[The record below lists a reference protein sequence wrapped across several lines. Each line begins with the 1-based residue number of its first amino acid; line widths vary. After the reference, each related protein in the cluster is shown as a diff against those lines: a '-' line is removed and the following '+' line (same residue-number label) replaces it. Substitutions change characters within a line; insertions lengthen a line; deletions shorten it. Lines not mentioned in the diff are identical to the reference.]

1 MADSFSIKAILSA
14 QVAGFVN
21 SMKGATKPLEGF
33 SSAYAQL
40 EASGVSSMKSLAG
53 GTTGLIK
60 GLSGLATAAEN
71 PSKAMKSLSQQVTK
85 MAESPTVAWK
95 DFKTVLEQSPAGMEA
110 VAKSMGKSLSEL
122 ISEIKNGTVKT
133 EDFFAAVEK
142 VGGSKEFQKMAA
154 QAKAAGQEMNSLQE
168 VATKIKG
175 GFAFGVMSEIGSKAV
190 NAVTGSISGMARG
203 IVDAGMSFESAMS
216 SVAAISGATGKDFDM
231 LRSKAKEMGA
241 TTQFSATEAANAM
254 EYMAMAGWKA
264 EDMTSGISGIM
275 NLAAASGADLATTS
289 DIVTDAL
296 TAFGQT
302 AADSGRFAD
311 VMAAASANA
320 NTNVEMMGE
329 TFKYAGAAAGA
340 MGYSVE
346 DLAVATG
353 LMANSGI
360 KGTQAGTSLRS
371 TITRMAKPTKESGT
385 AMKALGIS
393 ITDAKGKMKPFGQ
406 IMKDMRK
413 GMKGMTEDQKASYAA
428 MLGGQEAMSGL
439 LAIANASDAD
449 FEKLTK
455 AIDGAAGSAEK
466 MAQVKLDN
474 LKGDVTI
481 LQSALEGL
489 AITAFDKVSDSFR
502 GLVQLGTGLVDKLN
516 SALSDGAFVKNIG
529 KYLGVL
535 KDNAVEVG
543 KSFGEAFSA
552 IGDSFSELTGSFGS
566 KDSVSGFSD
575 VIGGITGAL
584 KSFAGFLKDNSD
596 IIAKVVSKLP
606 QLLVAYKGFLVAYKG
621 FKIVKTLVPGVKAFS
636 SAIVKMAGKGIG
648 AIAAKLFGIAAGEE
662 ATGAASSASAKQV
675 LTSAVAFIALGAG
688 VALAGVGLA
697 LVAQAAIA
705 LADQGALAVGV
716 MGGLVVALAGLAF
729 GASIIG
735 PALTA
740 GAVGFVAFGAA
751 MVLVGAG
758 MALAA
763 GFIKNLVPLVKQVGD
778 TAAQM
783 AGAFAAA
790 AAAVIGA
797 VGELVGNI
805 ADGVSQIVTCIGEEL
820 CNVFETAGD
829 AISGVVD
836 SISGG
841 IATVVDAISGGFRS
855 VLDGIAG
862 VIESIGTSARNA
874 GQGFE
879 LVAEGISLIAGL
891 SLLDIAKSLGAVA
904 VGIGEISLAGEGM
917 GVIGEGVQS
926 IATAIQALSAGQV
939 ILASMAQ
946 SGDMASQAAV
956 GYFTLAAAIQEIAT
970 VSAGVLVAA
979 VSLQGLMTV
988 AITSSTA
995 VATLGTALMTA
1006 SGAARSASAGVLS
1019 VSGALNGVA
1028 RSGGAAVGA
1037 VCRLAGAARNTAAA
1051 IRPIGAAAQQ
1061 ATSALIRSFSAA
1073 ATKAKAAGNAIGKGV
1088 LTSIRQGMNLLP
1100 KITAQAMNS
1109 LVSAIKSGGSRA
1121 TASARSAASS
1131 IVSALRHAVPGA
1143 TSAGRYIG
1151 MGLAN
1156 GMASQRGRV
1165 RSEAAQLASA
1175 AERAIRAK
1183 ARIHSPSKVSQ
1194 ALGEYWGTGYAL
1206 GISSMVQST
1215 RKAAERLVT
1224 VPTLAAGP
1232 DLSYHGSL
1240 EQDFDYYRNAQYT
1253 IQVPVTVDGREFAR
1267 ATATYT
1273 QEELNKRQTRD
1284 SRKRGIL

>member
-1 MADSFSIKAILSA
+1 MADKISLVAILSA
-14 QVAGFVN
+14 QAAGFVKG
-21 SMKGATKPLEGF
+21 MKTAT
-33 SSAYAQL
+33 SSL
-40 EASGVSSMKSLAG
+40 
-53 GTTGLIK
+53 
-60 GLSGLATAAEN
+60 
-71 PSKAMKSLSQQVTK
+71 
-85 MAESPTVAWK
+85 K
-95 DFKTVLEQSPAGMEA
+95 DFS
-110 VAKSMGKSLSEL
+110 
-122 ISEIKNGTVKT
+122 T
-133 EDFFAAVEK
+133 E
-142 VGGSKEFQKMAA
+142 
-154 QAKAAGQEMNSLQE
+154 
-168 VATKIKG
+168 IKG
-175 GFAFGVMSEIGSKAV
+175 GFAFGVMAKAGSSAFSAISGSVSGLAKEAVETSDAMQKLQQAMKFSGDYSDKEIEKIAGLNGTLKKYADETVFDLNDVMSTFGALSANGIKDADNLTKSV
-190 NAVTGSISGMARG
+190 GNAVAVFGGGAQ
-203 IVDAGMSFESAMS
+203 EYS
-216 SVAAISGATGKDFDM
+216 SVALAFSQAMASGKLQAEDWNQILNASPQLAGGLRKELMKLNPKLKKDFKGAMADGAISADLLGKAM
-231 LRSKAKEMGA
+231 NNIGMTKMAKEAA
-241 TTQFSATEAANAM
+241 TSV
-254 EYMAMAGWKA
+254 
-264 EDMTSGISGIM
+264 
-275 NLAAASGADLATTS
+275 TT
-289 DIVTDAL
+289 
-296 TAFGQT
+296 F
-302 AADSGRFAD
+302 
-311 VMAAASANA
+311 
-320 NTNVEMMGE
+320 E
-329 TFKYAGAAAGA
+329 GA
-340 MGYSVE
+340 MGNLE
-346 DLAVATG
+346 ATV
-353 LMANSGI
+353 SG
-360 KGTQAGTSLRS
+360 
-371 TITRMAKPTKESGT
+371 
-385 AMKALGIS
+385 
-393 ITDAKGKMKPFGQ
+393 
-406 IMKDMRK
+406 
-413 GMKGMTEDQKASYAA
+413 
-428 MLGGQEAMSGL
+428 GL
-439 LAIANASDAD
+439 LTLYDSFAKAGLISAINTLNGKLEKGFDWIASNIS
-449 FEKLTK
+449 K
-455 AIDGAAGSAEK
+455 AQRILSPYI
-466 MAQVKLDN
+466 LN
-474 LKGDVTI
+474 LKLFAAD
-481 LQSALEGL
+481 
-489 AITAFDKVSDSFR
+489 
-502 GLVQLGTGLVDKLN
+502 
-516 SALSDGAFVKNIG
+516 
-529 KYLGVL
+529 
-535 KDNAVEVG
+535 VG
-543 KSFGEAFSA
+543 KAFGEAFSA
-552 IGDSFSELTGSFGS
+552 VGSAMGSIFSELSSTDAQLSFI
-566 KDSVSGFSD
+566 DTMR
-575 VIGGITGAL
+575 GITGAL
-584 KSFAGFLKDNSD
+584 KAFAGFIKKHADTIAAIAPKLVKLKM
-596 IIAKVVSKLP
+596 
-606 QLLVAYKGFLVAYKG
+606 AYKG

-636 SAIVKMAGKGIG
+636 GAIVKMAGKGIG
-648 AIAAKLFGIAAGEE
+648 AIAGKLFGIAAGEE

-697 LVAQAAIA
+697 LIAQAAIA

-820 CNVFETAGD
+820 CNVFETAGN

-874 GQGFE
+874 GQGFR

-891 SLLDIAKSLGAVA
+891 SLLDIAKSLSAVA

-926 IATAIQALSAGQV
+926 IATAIQALSVGQV
-939 ILASMAQ
+939 ILASMTQ

-979 VSLQGLMTV
+979 VSLQGLMT
-988 AITSSTA
+988 
-995 VATLGTALMTA
+995 TLGAALMTA
-1006 SGAARSASAGVLS
+1006 SGAARNASAGVLS

-1037 VCRLAGAARNTAAA
+1037 VRRLAGAARNAAAA
-1051 IRPIGAAAQQ
+1051 IHPIGAAAQQ
-1061 ATSALIRSFSAA
+1061 AASALIRSFSAA
-1073 ATKAKAAGNAIGKGV
+1073 ATKAKAAGSAIGKGV
-1088 LTSIRQGMNLLP
+1088 LTSVRQGMKPLP
-1100 KITAQAMNS
+1100 KIADQAMNS
-1109 LVSAIKSGGSRA
+1109 LVGAIKSGGSRA

-1131 IVSALRHAVPGA
+1131 IVSTLRHAAPGA

-1156 GMASQRGRV
+1156 GMASQLGRV
-1165 RSEAAQLASA
+1165 RSVAAQLASA

>member
-14 QVAGFVN
+14 KDVGF
-21 SMKGATKPLEGF
+21 SSGMKGAL
-33 SSAYAQL
+33 
-40 EASGVSSMKSLAG
+40 KSL
-53 GTTGLIK
+53 
-60 GLSGLATAAEN
+60 
-71 PSKAMKSLSQQVTK
+71 
-85 MAESPTVAWK
+85 
-95 DFKTVLEQSPAGMEA
+95 
-110 VAKSMGKSLSEL
+110 
-122 ISEIKNGTVKT
+122 
-133 EDFFAAVEK
+133 
-142 VGGSKEFQKMAA
+142 KEVSTQ
-154 QAKAAGQEMNSLQE
+154 
-168 VATKIKG
+168 IKG
-175 GFAFGVMSEIGSKAV
+175 GFAFGVMAKAGASAFSAISGSVSGLAKEAVETSDAMQKLQQAMKFSGDYSDKEIEKIAGLNGTLKKYADETVFDLNDVMSTFGALSANGIKDADNLTKSV
-190 NAVTGSISGMARG
+190 GNAVAVFGGGAQ
-203 IVDAGMSFESAMS
+203 EYS
-216 SVAAISGATGKDFDM
+216 SVALAFSQAMASGKLQAEDWNQILNASPQLAGGLRKELMKLNPKLKKDFKGAMADGAISADLLGKAM
-231 LRSKAKEMGA
+231 NNIGMTKMAKEAA
-241 TTQFSATEAANAM
+241 TSV
-254 EYMAMAGWKA
+254 
-264 EDMTSGISGIM
+264 
-275 NLAAASGADLATTS
+275 TT
-289 DIVTDAL
+289 
-296 TAFGQT
+296 F
-302 AADSGRFAD
+302 
-311 VMAAASANA
+311 
-320 NTNVEMMGE
+320 E
-329 TFKYAGAAAGA
+329 GA
-340 MGYSVE
+340 MGNLE
-346 DLAVATG
+346 ATV
-353 LMANSGI
+353 SG
-360 KGTQAGTSLRS
+360 
-371 TITRMAKPTKESGT
+371 
-385 AMKALGIS
+385 
-393 ITDAKGKMKPFGQ
+393 
-406 IMKDMRK
+406 
-413 GMKGMTEDQKASYAA
+413 
-428 MLGGQEAMSGL
+428 GL
-439 LAIANASDAD
+439 LTLYDSFAKAGLISAINALNGKL
-449 FEKLTK
+449 EKGFDWIASNISK
-455 AIDGAAGSAEK
+455 AQRILSPYI
-466 MAQVKLDN
+466 LN
-474 LKGDVTI
+474 LKLFAAD
-481 LQSALEGL
+481 
-489 AITAFDKVSDSFR
+489 
-502 GLVQLGTGLVDKLN
+502 
-516 SALSDGAFVKNIG
+516 
-529 KYLGVL
+529 
-535 KDNAVEVG
+535 VG
-543 KSFGEAFSA
+543 KAFGEAFSA
-552 IGDSFSELTGSFGS
+552 VGSAMGSIFSELSSTDAQLSFI
-566 KDSVSGFSD
+566 DTMR
-575 VIGGITGAL
+575 GITGAL
-584 KSFAGFLKDNSD
+584 KAFAGFIKKHADTIAAIAPKLVKLKM
-596 IIAKVVSKLP
+596 
-606 QLLVAYKGFLVAYKG
+606 AYKG

-636 SAIVKMAGKGIG
+636 GAIVKMAEKGIG
-648 AIAAKLFGIAAGEE
+648 AIAGKLFGIAAGEE

-697 LVAQAAIA
+697 LIAQAAIA

-820 CNVFETAGD
+820 CNVFE
-829 AISGVVD
+829 GVVD

-874 GQGFE
+874 GQGFK

-917 GVIGEGVQS
+917 GVIGDGVQS
-926 IATAIQALSAGQV
+926 IATAIQALSVGQV
-939 ILASMAQ
+939 ILASMTQ

-979 VSLQGLMTV
+979 VSLQGLVTV

-1037 VCRLAGAARNTAAA
+1037 VRRLAGAARNAAAA
-1051 IRPIGAAAQQ
+1051 IHPIGAAAQQ
-1061 ATSALIRSFSAA
+1061 AASALIRSFSAA

-1088 LTSIRQGMNLLP
+1088 LTSVRQGMKPLP
-1100 KITAQAMNS
+1100 KIADQAMNS
-1109 LVSAIKSGGSRA
+1109 LVGAIKSGGSRA

-1131 IVSALRHAVPGA
+1131 IVSTLRHAAPGA

-1156 GMASQRGRV
+1156 GMASLLGRV
-1165 RSEAAQLASA
+1165 RSVAAQLASA

-1194 ALGEYWGTGYAL
+1194 VLGKYWGIGYAL
-1206 GISSMVQST
+1206 GISSMVRST

-1253 IQVPVTVDGREFAR
+1253 IQVPVAVDGREFAR

-1273 QEELNKRQTRD
+1273 QAELNKRQTRD
-1284 SRKRGIL
+1284 GRKRGIL

>member
-14 QVAGFVN
+14 KDVGF
-21 SMKGATKPLEGF
+21 SSGMKGAL
-33 SSAYAQL
+33 
-40 EASGVSSMKSLAG
+40 KSL
-53 GTTGLIK
+53 
-60 GLSGLATAAEN
+60 
-71 PSKAMKSLSQQVTK
+71 
-85 MAESPTVAWK
+85 
-95 DFKTVLEQSPAGMEA
+95 
-110 VAKSMGKSLSEL
+110 
-122 ISEIKNGTVKT
+122 
-133 EDFFAAVEK
+133 
-142 VGGSKEFQKMAA
+142 KEVSTQ
-154 QAKAAGQEMNSLQE
+154 
-168 VATKIKG
+168 IKG
-175 GFAFGVMSEIGSKAV
+175 GFAFGVMAKAGSSAFSALTSGAQEMIGEINSSVKTWKTFEGNMKNFGKNKKQISAVKKELQSYAETTVYNSSEMASTYAQLEAVGVGSMKSLSKGTSGLVKGFGGLAAAAEDPSQAMKSLSQQATQMAAKPKVAWEDFKIMLEQSPAGMAAVAKTMGISTEKLISQVQDGKIKTEAFFAAIEKAGGSKGFQKMATQAKTMDQALDGV
-190 NAVTGSISGMARG
+190 KEGIANKLMPTFELFSSIGIKAIDSLADKISG
-203 IVDAGMSFESAMS
+203 IDANGLAKK
-216 SVAAISGATGKDFDM
+216 ISGAID
-231 LRSKAKEMGA
+231 A
-241 TTQFSATEAANAM
+241 
-254 EYMAMAGWKA
+254 
-264 EDMTSGISGIM
+264 ISPYWTV
-275 NLAAASGADLATTS
+275 LKTAAS
-289 DIVTDAL
+289 
-296 TAFGQT
+296 
-302 AADSGRFAD
+302 D
-311 VMAAASANA
+311 V
-320 NTNVEMMGE
+320 
-329 TFKYAGAAAGA
+329 AGA
-340 MGYSVE
+340 
-346 DLAVATG
+346 
-353 LMANSGI
+353 
-360 KGTQAGTSLRS
+360 
-371 TITRMAKPTKESGT
+371 
-385 AMKALGIS
+385 
-393 ITDAKGKMKPFGQ
+393 
-406 IMKDMRK
+406 
-413 GMKGMTEDQKASYAA
+413 
-428 MLGGQEAMSGL
+428 
-439 LAIANASDAD
+439 
-449 FEKLTK
+449 
-455 AIDGAAGSAEK
+455 
-466 MAQVKLDN
+466 
-474 LKGDVTI
+474 
-481 LQSALEGL
+481 
-489 AITAFDKVSDSFR
+489 
-502 GLVQLGTGLVDKLN
+502 
-516 SALSDGAFVKNIG
+516 
-529 KYLGVL
+529 
-535 KDNAVEVG
+535 
-543 KSFGEAFSA
+543 FGEAFSA
-552 IGDSFSELTGSFGS
+552 IGDSFFELTDSFGS

-575 VIGGITGAL
+575 VIGGITDAL
-584 KSFAGFLKDNSD
+584 KSFAGFLKDHAD
-596 IIAKVVSKLP
+596 IIAKAVTKLP
-606 QLLVAYKGFLVAYKG
+606 KLLVAYKG
-621 FKIVKTLVPGVKAFS
+621 FKIVKALVPGVKAFS
-636 SAIVKMAGKGIG
+636 GAIVKMAGKGIG
-648 AIAAKLFGIAAGEE
+648 AIAGKLFGIAAGEE

-697 LVAQAAIA
+697 LIAQAAIA

-790 AAAVIGA
+790 AAAVIGS

-820 CNVFETAGD
+820 CNVFETAG
-829 AISGVVD
+829 
-836 SISGG
+836 
-841 IATVVDAISGGFRS
+841 DAISGGFRS

-917 GVIGEGVQS
+917 GVIGDGVQS
-926 IATAIQALSAGQV
+926 IATAIQALSVGQV

-956 GYFTLAAAIQEIAT
+956 GYYVLASAIQEIAT
-970 VSAGVLVAA
+970 VSAGVLAAA
-979 VSLQGLMTV
+979 VSLQSLMSA

-995 VATLGTALMTA
+995 IVALGTALMTA

-1019 VSGALNGVA
+1019 VSGSLNGVA

-1037 VCRLAGAARNTAAA
+1037 VRRLAGAARNAAAA
-1051 IRPIGAAAQQ
+1051 IHPIGAAAQQ
-1061 ATSALIRSFSAA
+1061 AASALIRSFSAA

-1088 LTSIRQGMNLLP
+1088 LTSVRQGMKPLP
-1100 KITAQAMNS
+1100 KIADQAMNS
-1109 LVSAIKSGGSRA
+1109 LVGAIKSGGSRA

-1131 IVSALRHAVPGA
+1131 IVSTLRHAAPGA

-1156 GMASQRGRV
+1156 GMASQLGRV
-1165 RSEAAQLASA
+1165 RSVAAQLASA

-1183 ARIHSPSKVSQ
+1183 ARIHSPSKVSH
-1194 ALGEYWGTGYAL
+1194 ALGEDWGTGYAL
-1206 GISSMVQST
+1206 GISSMVRST
-1215 RKAAERLVT
+1215 RKVAERLVT

>member
-1 MADSFSIKAILSA
+1 MADKISLVAILSA
-14 QVAGFVN
+14 QAAGFVKG
-21 SMKGATKPLEGF
+21 MKTAT
-33 SSAYAQL
+33 SSL
-40 EASGVSSMKSLAG
+40 
-53 GTTGLIK
+53 
-60 GLSGLATAAEN
+60 
-71 PSKAMKSLSQQVTK
+71 
-85 MAESPTVAWK
+85 K
-95 DFKTVLEQSPAGMEA
+95 DFS
-110 VAKSMGKSLSEL
+110 
-122 ISEIKNGTVKT
+122 T
-133 EDFFAAVEK
+133 E
-142 VGGSKEFQKMAA
+142 
-154 QAKAAGQEMNSLQE
+154 
-168 VATKIKG
+168 IKG
-175 GFAFGVMSEIGSKAV
+175 GFAFGVMAKAGSSAFSAISGSVSGLAKEAVETSDAMQKLQQAMKFSGDYSDKEIEKIAGLNGTLKKYADETVFDLNDVMSTFGALSANGIKDADNLTKSV
-190 NAVTGSISGMARG
+190 GNAVAVFGGGAQ
-203 IVDAGMSFESAMS
+203 EYS
-216 SVAAISGATGKDFDM
+216 SVALAFSQAMASGKLQAEDWNQILNASPQLAGGLRKELMKLNPKLKKDFKGAMADGAISADLLGKAM
-231 LRSKAKEMGA
+231 NNIGMTKMAKEAA
-241 TTQFSATEAANAM
+241 TSV
-254 EYMAMAGWKA
+254 
-264 EDMTSGISGIM
+264 
-275 NLAAASGADLATTS
+275 TT
-289 DIVTDAL
+289 
-296 TAFGQT
+296 F
-302 AADSGRFAD
+302 
-311 VMAAASANA
+311 
-320 NTNVEMMGE
+320 E
-329 TFKYAGAAAGA
+329 GA
-340 MGYSVE
+340 MGNLE
-346 DLAVATG
+346 ATV
-353 LMANSGI
+353 S
-360 KGTQAGTSLRS
+360 
-371 TITRMAKPTKESGT
+371 
-385 AMKALGIS
+385 
-393 ITDAKGKMKPFGQ
+393 
-406 IMKDMRK
+406 
-413 GMKGMTEDQKASYAA
+413 
-428 MLGGQEAMSGL
+428 SGL
-439 LAIANASDAD
+439 LTIYDSFAKAGLISAINTLNGKLEEGFDWVASNIS
-449 FEKLTK
+449 K
-455 AIDGAAGSAEK
+455 AQRILSPYI
-466 MAQVKLDN
+466 LN
-474 LKGDVTI
+474 LKLFAAD
-481 LQSALEGL
+481 
-489 AITAFDKVSDSFR
+489 
-502 GLVQLGTGLVDKLN
+502 
-516 SALSDGAFVKNIG
+516 
-529 KYLGVL
+529 
-535 KDNAVEVG
+535 VG
-543 KSFGEAFSA
+543 KAFGEAFSA
-552 IGDSFSELTGSFGS
+552 VGSAMGSIFSELSSTDAQLSFI
-566 KDSVSGFSD
+566 DTMR
-575 VIGGITGAL
+575 GITGAL
-584 KSFAGFLKDNSD
+584 KAFAGFIKKHADTIAAIAPKLVKLKM
-596 IIAKVVSKLP
+596 
-606 QLLVAYKGFLVAYKG
+606 AYKG

-636 SAIVKMAGKGIG
+636 GAIVKMAGKGIG
-648 AIAAKLFGIAAGEE
+648 AIAGKLFGIAAGEE

-675 LTSAVAFIALGAG
+675 LASAVAFIALGVG

-697 LVAQAAIA
+697 LIAQAAIA

-740 GAVGFVAFGAA
+740 GFVAFGAA

-797 VGELVGNI
+797 AGELVGNI

-820 CNVFETAGD
+820 CNVFETAGN

-891 SLLDIAKSLGAVA
+891 SLLDIAKSLSAVA

-926 IATAIQALSAGQV
+926 IATAIQALSVGQV

-956 GYFTLAAAIQEIAT
+956 GYYVLASAIQEIAT

-979 VSLQGLMTV
+979 VSLQSLMSA

-1006 SGAARSASAGVLS
+1006 SGSARNASNGVLS

-1037 VCRLAGAARNTAAA
+1037 VRRLAGAARNAAAA

-1073 ATKAKAAGNAIGKGV
+1073 AVKAKAAGNAIGKGV
-1088 LTSIRQGMNLLP
+1088 LASIRQGMNPLP
-1100 KITAQAMNS
+1100 KIAAQAMNS
-1109 LVSAIKSGGSRA
+1109 LVGAIKSGGSRA
-1121 TASARSAASS
+1121 TASARSAASA
-1131 IVSALRHAVPGA
+1131 IVSTFRHAASGA
-1143 TSAGRYIG
+1143 ASAGRYIG

>member
-1 MADSFSIKAILSA
+1 MADKISLVAILSA
-14 QVAGFVN
+14 QAAGFVKG
-21 SMKGATKPLEGF
+21 MKTAT
-33 SSAYAQL
+33 SSL
-40 EASGVSSMKSLAG
+40 
-53 GTTGLIK
+53 
-60 GLSGLATAAEN
+60 
-71 PSKAMKSLSQQVTK
+71 
-85 MAESPTVAWK
+85 K
-95 DFKTVLEQSPAGMEA
+95 DFS
-110 VAKSMGKSLSEL
+110 
-122 ISEIKNGTVKT
+122 T
-133 EDFFAAVEK
+133 E
-142 VGGSKEFQKMAA
+142 
-154 QAKAAGQEMNSLQE
+154 
-168 VATKIKG
+168 IKG
-175 GFAFGVMSEIGSKAV
+175 GFAFGVMAKAGSSAFSAISGSVSGLAKEAVETSDAMQKLQQAMKFSGDYSDKEIEKIAGLNGTLKKYADETVFDLNDVMSTFGALSANGIKDADNLTKSV
-190 NAVTGSISGMARG
+190 GNAVAVFGGGAQ
-203 IVDAGMSFESAMS
+203 EYS
-216 SVAAISGATGKDFDM
+216 SVALAFSQAMASGKLQAEDWNQILNASPQLAGGLRKELMKLNPKLKKDFKGAMADGAISADLLGKAM
-231 LRSKAKEMGA
+231 NNIGMTKMAKEAA
-241 TTQFSATEAANAM
+241 TSV
-254 EYMAMAGWKA
+254 
-264 EDMTSGISGIM
+264 
-275 NLAAASGADLATTS
+275 TT
-289 DIVTDAL
+289 
-296 TAFGQT
+296 F
-302 AADSGRFAD
+302 
-311 VMAAASANA
+311 
-320 NTNVEMMGE
+320 E
-329 TFKYAGAAAGA
+329 GA
-340 MGYSVE
+340 MGNLE
-346 DLAVATG
+346 ATV
-353 LMANSGI
+353 SG
-360 KGTQAGTSLRS
+360 
-371 TITRMAKPTKESGT
+371 
-385 AMKALGIS
+385 
-393 ITDAKGKMKPFGQ
+393 
-406 IMKDMRK
+406 
-413 GMKGMTEDQKASYAA
+413 
-428 MLGGQEAMSGL
+428 GL
-439 LAIANASDAD
+439 LTLYDSFAKAGLISAINTLNGKLEKGFDWVASNIS
-449 FEKLTK
+449 K
-455 AIDGAAGSAEK
+455 AQRILSPYI
-466 MAQVKLDN
+466 LN
-474 LKGDVTI
+474 LKLFAAD
-481 LQSALEGL
+481 
-489 AITAFDKVSDSFR
+489 
-502 GLVQLGTGLVDKLN
+502 
-516 SALSDGAFVKNIG
+516 
-529 KYLGVL
+529 
-535 KDNAVEVG
+535 VG
-543 KSFGEAFSA
+543 KAFGEAFSA
-552 IGDSFSELTGSFGS
+552 VGSAMGSIFSELSSTDAQLSFI
-566 KDSVSGFSD
+566 DTMR
-575 VIGGITGAL
+575 GITGAL
-584 KSFAGFLKDNSD
+584 KAFAGFIKKHADTIAAIAPKLVKLKM
-596 IIAKVVSKLP
+596 
-606 QLLVAYKGFLVAYKG
+606 AYKG

-636 SAIVKMAGKGIG
+636 GAIVKMAGKGIG
-648 AIAAKLFGIAAGEE
+648 AIAGKLFGIAAGEE

-675 LTSAVAFIALGAG
+675 LTSAVAFIALGVG
-688 VALAGVGLA
+688 VALAGLA
-697 LVAQAAIA
+697 LIAQAAIA

-716 MGGLVVALAGLAF
+716 MGGLVVALAGLAY

-790 AAAVIGA
+790 VAVVIGA

-820 CNVFETAGD
+820 CNVFETAGN

-874 GQGFE
+874 GQGFK

-904 VGIGEISLAGEGM
+904 MGIGEISAAGEGM

-926 IATAIQALSAGQV
+926 VATAIQALSAGQI

-988 AITSSTA
+988 AITSSAA
-995 VATLGTALMTA
+995 VTTLGTALMTA

-1037 VCRLAGAARNTAAA
+1037 VRRLAGAARNAAAA
-1051 IRPIGAAAQQ
+1051 IHPIGAAAQQ
-1061 ATSALIRSFSAA
+1061 AASALIRSFSAA
-1073 ATKAKAAGNAIGKGV
+1073 ATKAKATGNAIGKGV
-1088 LTSIRQGMNLLP
+1088 LTSVRQGMKPLP
-1100 KITAQAMNS
+1100 KIADQAMNS
-1109 LVSAIKSGGSRA
+1109 LVGAIKSGGSRA

-1131 IVSALRHAVPGA
+1131 IVSTLRHAAPGA

-1156 GMASQRGRV
+1156 GMASQLGRV
-1165 RSEAAQLASA
+1165 RSVAAQLASA

-1194 ALGEYWGTGYAL
+1194 ALGKYWGTGYAL

-1232 DLSYHGSL
+1232 DLSYHGRL

-1284 SRKRGIL
+1284 GRKRGIL

>member
-14 QVAGFVN
+14 KDVGF
-21 SMKGATKPLEGF
+21 SSGMKGAL
-33 SSAYAQL
+33 
-40 EASGVSSMKSLAG
+40 KSL
-53 GTTGLIK
+53 
-60 GLSGLATAAEN
+60 
-71 PSKAMKSLSQQVTK
+71 
-85 MAESPTVAWK
+85 
-95 DFKTVLEQSPAGMEA
+95 
-110 VAKSMGKSLSEL
+110 
-122 ISEIKNGTVKT
+122 
-133 EDFFAAVEK
+133 
-142 VGGSKEFQKMAA
+142 KEVSTQ
-154 QAKAAGQEMNSLQE
+154 
-168 VATKIKG
+168 IKG

-190 NAVTGSISGMARG
+190 NAVTRSISGMARG

-393 ITDAKGKMKPFGQ
+393 ITDAKGKMKPFGE

-489 AITAFDKVSDSFR
+489 SITAFDGMSGAFR
-502 GLVQLGTGLVDKLN
+502 GIVQMVTGVVDKTN
-516 SALSDGAFVKNIG
+516 SALQKAQDILDPYMLN
-529 KYLGVL
+529 L
-535 KDNAVEVG
+535 KLFADDVG
-543 KSFGEAFSA
+543 SAFGEAFSA
-552 IGDSFSELTGSFGS
+552 IGSAVGDIFSELKSTDSQLSFI
-566 KDSVSGFSD
+566 DTMR
-575 VIGGITGAL
+575 GITGAL
-584 KSFAGFLKDNSD
+584 KSFAGFLKDHAD
-596 IIAKVVSKLP
+596 IITKAVTKLP
-606 QLLVAYKGFLVAYKG
+606 KLLVAYKG

-636 SAIVKMAGKGIG
+636 GAIVKMAGKGIG
-648 AIAAKLFGIAAGEE
+648 AIAGKLFGIAAGEE

-697 LVAQAAIA
+697 LIAQAAIA

-716 MGGLVVALAGLAF
+716 MGGMVVALAGLAF

-735 PALTA
+735 PELTA

-763 GFIKNLVPLVKQVGD
+763 GFIRHLVPLVKQVGD

-790 AAAVIGA
+790 ATAVIGS

-805 ADGVSQIVTCIGEEL
+805 ADGVSQIITCIGEEL
-820 CNVFETAGD
+820 CNVFETAGN

-862 VIESIGTSARNA
+862 VIESIGISARNA
-874 GQGFE
+874 GQGFK

-917 GVIGEGVQS
+917 GVIGDGVQS
-926 IATAIQALSAGQV
+926 IATAIQALSVGQV

-956 GYFTLAAAIQEIAT
+956 GYYVLASAIQEIAT

-979 VSLQGLMTV
+979 VSLQGLVTV

-1006 SGAARSASAGVLS
+1006 SGSARSASAGVLS

-1037 VCRLAGAARNTAAA
+1037 VRRLAGAARNAAAA
-1051 IRPIGAAAQQ
+1051 IHPIGAAAQQ
-1061 ATSALIRSFSAA
+1061 AASALIRSFSAA
-1073 ATKAKAAGNAIGKGV
+1073 ATKAKAVGNAIGKGV
-1088 LTSIRQGMNLLP
+1088 LTSVRQGMKPLP

-1131 IVSALRHAVPGA
+1131 IVSTLRHAAPGA

-1156 GMASQRGRV
+1156 GMASQLGRV
-1165 RSEAAQLASA
+1165 RSVAAQLASA

-1194 ALGEYWGTGYAL
+1194 VLGKYWGIGYAL
-1206 GISSMVQST
+1206 GISSMVRST

-1253 IQVPVTVDGREFAR
+1253 IQVPVAVDGREFAR

-1273 QEELNKRQTRD
+1273 QAELNKRQTRD
-1284 SRKRGIL
+1284 GRKRGIL

>member
-1 MADSFSIKAILSA
+1 MAESFSIKALLSA
-14 QVAGFVN
+14 KDVGF
-21 SMKGATKPLEGF
+21 SSGMKGALE
-33 SSAYAQL
+33 SL
-40 EASGVSSMKSLAG
+40 KEVS
-53 GTTGLIK
+53 T
-60 GLSGLATAAEN
+60 
-71 PSKAMKSLSQQVTK
+71 Q
-85 MAESPTVAWK
+85 
-95 DFKTVLEQSPAGMEA
+95 
-110 VAKSMGKSLSEL
+110 
-122 ISEIKNGTVKT
+122 
-133 EDFFAAVEK
+133 
-142 VGGSKEFQKMAA
+142 
-154 QAKAAGQEMNSLQE
+154 
-168 VATKIKG
+168 IKG
-175 GFAFGVMSEIGSKAV
+175 GFAFGVMAKAGASAFSALTSGAQEMIGEINSSVKTWKTFEGNMKNFGKNKKQISAVKKELQSYAETTVYNSSEMASTYAQLEAVGVGSMKSLSKGTSGLVKGFGGLAAAAEDPSQAMKSLSQQATQMAAKPKVAWEDFKIMLEQSPAGMAAVAKTMGISTEKLISQVQDGKIKTDAFFAAIEKAGGSKGFQKMATQAKTMDQALDGV
-190 NAVTGSISGMARG
+190 KEGIANKLMPTFELFSSIGIKAIDSLADKISG
-203 IVDAGMSFESAMS
+203 IDANGL
-216 SVAAISGATGKDFDM
+216 VKRISGALD
-231 LRSKAKEMGA
+231 A
-241 TTQFSATEAANAM
+241 
-254 EYMAMAGWKA
+254 
-264 EDMTSGISGIM
+264 ISPYWTV
-275 NLAAASGADLATTS
+275 LK
-289 DIVTDAL
+289 
-296 TAFGQT
+296 T
-302 AADSGRFAD
+302 AARD
-311 VMAAASANA
+311 VASA
-320 NTNVEMMGE
+320 
-329 TFKYAGAAAGA
+329 
-340 MGYSVE
+340 
-346 DLAVATG
+346 
-353 LMANSGI
+353 
-360 KGTQAGTSLRS
+360 
-371 TITRMAKPTKESGT
+371 
-385 AMKALGIS
+385 
-393 ITDAKGKMKPFGQ
+393 
-406 IMKDMRK
+406 
-413 GMKGMTEDQKASYAA
+413 
-428 MLGGQEAMSGL
+428 
-439 LAIANASDAD
+439 
-449 FEKLTK
+449 
-455 AIDGAAGSAEK
+455 
-466 MAQVKLDN
+466 
-474 LKGDVTI
+474 
-481 LQSALEGL
+481 
-489 AITAFDKVSDSFR
+489 
-502 GLVQLGTGLVDKLN
+502 
-516 SALSDGAFVKNIG
+516 
-529 KYLGVL
+529 
-535 KDNAVEVG
+535 
-543 KSFGEAFSA
+543 FGEAFSA
-552 IGDSFSELTGSFGS
+552 IGSSMGSAFGDLKSFNTQMNFTDTVL
-566 KDSVSGFSD
+566 
-575 VIGGITGAL
+575 GITSAL
-584 KSFAGFLKDNSD
+584 KSFAKFLKDHAD
-596 IIAKVVSKLP
+596 TIAAIVPKLIK
-606 QLLVAYKGFLVAYKG
+606 LKVAYKG
-621 FKIVKTLVPGVKAFS
+621 FKLVKALVPGVKAFS

-648 AIAAKLFGIAAGEE
+648 AIAGKLFGIAAGEE

-675 LTSAVAFIALGAG
+675 LASAVAFIALGAG

-705 LADQGALAVGV
+705 LANQGALAVGV

-729 GASIIG
+729 GASVIG

-783 AGAFAAA
+783 AGAVAAA
-790 AAAVIGA
+790 AAAVIGS

-820 CNVFETAGD
+820 CNVFETAGN

-836 SISGG
+836 AISGG

-874 GQGFE
+874 GQGFR

-917 GVIGEGVQS
+917 GVIGQGVQS
-926 IATAIQALSAGQV
+926 IATAIQALSVGQV

-995 VATLGTALMTA
+995 VATLGAAFMTA
-1006 SGAARSASAGVLS
+1006 SGAARSTSAGVLS

-1037 VCRLAGAARNTAAA
+1037 VHRLAGAAHSAAAA
-1051 IRPIGAAAQQ
+1051 IHPIGAAAQQ
-1061 ATSALIRSFSAA
+1061 AASTLIRSFSAA
-1073 ATKAKAAGNAIGKGV
+1073 AVKAKVAGNAIGKGV
-1088 LTSIRQGMNLLP
+1088 LTSIRQGMSPLP
-1100 KITAQAMNS
+1100 KIATQAMNS
-1109 LVSAIKSGGSRA
+1109 LVGAIKSGGSRA

-1131 IVSALRHAVPGA
+1131 IVSALRHAAPGA

-1156 GMASQRGRV
+1156 GMASQLGRV
-1165 RSEAAQLASA
+1165 RSVAAQLASA

-1232 DLSYHGSL
+1232 DLSYHGNL

-1253 IQVPVTVDGREFAR
+1253 IQVPVTVNGREFAR

>member
-175 GFAFGVMSEIGSKAV
+175 GFAFGAMAEIGRKAV
-190 NAVTGSISGMARG
+190 DVVGGSISGMARG
-203 IVDAGMSFESAMS
+203 VVDAGMSFESAMS
-216 SVAAISGATGKDFDM
+216 SVAAISGATGQDFDM
-231 LRSKAKEMGA
+231 LRNKAKEMGA

-606 QLLVAYKGFLVAYKG
+606 QLLVAYKG

>member
-1 MADSFSIKAILSA
+1 MADKISLVAILSA
-14 QVAGFVN
+14 QAAGFVKG
-21 SMKGATKPLEGF
+21 MKTAT
-33 SSAYAQL
+33 SSL
-40 EASGVSSMKSLAG
+40 
-53 GTTGLIK
+53 
-60 GLSGLATAAEN
+60 
-71 PSKAMKSLSQQVTK
+71 
-85 MAESPTVAWK
+85 K
-95 DFKTVLEQSPAGMEA
+95 DFS
-110 VAKSMGKSLSEL
+110 
-122 ISEIKNGTVKT
+122 T
-133 EDFFAAVEK
+133 E
-142 VGGSKEFQKMAA
+142 
-154 QAKAAGQEMNSLQE
+154 
-168 VATKIKG
+168 IKG
-175 GFAFGVMSEIGSKAV
+175 GFAFGVMAKAGASAFSAISGSVSGLAKEAVETSDAMQKLQQAMKFSGDYSDKEIEKIAGLNGTLKKYADETVFDLNDVMSTFGALSANGIKDADNLTKSV
-190 NAVTGSISGMARG
+190 GNAVAVFGGGAQ
-203 IVDAGMSFESAMS
+203 EYS
-216 SVAAISGATGKDFDM
+216 SVALAFSQAMASGKLQAEDWNQILNASPQLAGGLRKELMKLNPKLKKDFKGAMADGAISADLLGKAM
-231 LRSKAKEMGA
+231 NNIGMTKMAKEAA
-241 TTQFSATEAANAM
+241 TSV
-254 EYMAMAGWKA
+254 
-264 EDMTSGISGIM
+264 
-275 NLAAASGADLATTS
+275 TT
-289 DIVTDAL
+289 
-296 TAFGQT
+296 F
-302 AADSGRFAD
+302 
-311 VMAAASANA
+311 
-320 NTNVEMMGE
+320 E
-329 TFKYAGAAAGA
+329 GA
-340 MGYSVE
+340 MGNLE
-346 DLAVATG
+346 ATV
-353 LMANSGI
+353 SG
-360 KGTQAGTSLRS
+360 
-371 TITRMAKPTKESGT
+371 
-385 AMKALGIS
+385 
-393 ITDAKGKMKPFGQ
+393 
-406 IMKDMRK
+406 
-413 GMKGMTEDQKASYAA
+413 
-428 MLGGQEAMSGL
+428 GL
-439 LAIANASDAD
+439 LTLYDSFAKAGLISAINALNGKL
-449 FEKLTK
+449 EKGFDWIASNISK
-455 AIDGAAGSAEK
+455 AQRILSPYI
-466 MAQVKLDN
+466 LN
-474 LKGDVTI
+474 LKLFAAD
-481 LQSALEGL
+481 
-489 AITAFDKVSDSFR
+489 
-502 GLVQLGTGLVDKLN
+502 
-516 SALSDGAFVKNIG
+516 
-529 KYLGVL
+529 
-535 KDNAVEVG
+535 VG
-543 KSFGEAFSA
+543 KAFGEAFSA
-552 IGDSFSELTGSFGS
+552 VGSAMGSIFSELSSTDAQLSFI
-566 KDSVSGFSD
+566 DTMR
-575 VIGGITGAL
+575 GITGAL
-584 KSFAGFLKDNSD
+584 KAFAGFIKKHADTIAAIAPKLVKLKM
-596 IIAKVVSKLP
+596 
-606 QLLVAYKGFLVAYKG
+606 AYKG

-636 SAIVKMAGKGIG
+636 GAIVKMAGKGIG
-648 AIAAKLFGIAAGEE
+648 AIAGKLFGIAAGEE

-675 LTSAVAFIALGAG
+675 LASAVAFIALGAG

-697 LVAQAAIA
+697 LIAQAAIA

-820 CNVFETAGD
+820 CNVFETAGN
-829 AISGVVD
+829 
-836 SISGG
+836 
-841 IATVVDAISGGFRS
+841 AISGGFRS

-874 GQGFE
+874 GQGFK

-926 IATAIQALSAGQV
+926 IATAIQALSVGQV
-939 ILASMAQ
+939 ILASMTQ

-979 VSLQGLMTV
+979 VSLQGLMT
-988 AITSSTA
+988 
-995 VATLGTALMTA
+995 TLGAALMTA
-1006 SGAARSASAGVLS
+1006 SGAARNASAGVLS

-1037 VCRLAGAARNTAAA
+1037 VRRLAGAARNAAAA
-1051 IRPIGAAAQQ
+1051 IHPIGAAAQQ
-1061 ATSALIRSFSAA
+1061 AASALIRSFSAA

-1088 LTSIRQGMNLLP
+1088 LTSVRQGMKPLP
-1100 KITAQAMNS
+1100 KIADQAMNS
-1109 LVSAIKSGGSRA
+1109 LVGAIKSGGSRA

-1131 IVSALRHAVPGA
+1131 IVSTLRHAAPGA

-1156 GMASQRGRV
+1156 GMASQLGRV
-1165 RSEAAQLASA
+1165 RSVAAQLASA

-1284 SRKRGIL
+1284 GRKRGIL

>member
-14 QVAGFVN
+14 QVAGFVS

-40 EASGVSSMKSLAG
+40 EASGVSSMKTLAG

-71 PSKAMKSLSQQVTK
+71 PSKAMRSLAQQATK

-142 VGGSKEFQKMAA
+142 VGGSKDFQKMAA
-154 QAKAAGQEMNSLQE
+154 QAKVAGQEMTSLQE

-203 IVDAGMSFESAMS
+203 VVDAGMSFESAMS
-216 SVAAISGATGKDFDM
+216 SVAAISGATGQDFDM

-393 ITDAKGKMKPFGQ
+393 ITDAKGKMKPFGE

-535 KDNAVEVG
+535 KDNAVEVS
-543 KSFGEAFSA
+543 KAFGEAFSA

-566 KDSVSGFSD
+566 KDSVSGFSN

-606 QLLVAYKGFLVAYKG
+606 QLLVAYKGF
-621 FKIVKTLVPGVKAFS
+621 KIVKTLVPGVKAFS
-636 SAIVKMAGKGIG
+636 GAIVKMAGKGIG
-648 AIAAKLFGIAAGEE
+648 TIAAKLFGIAAGEE

-675 LTSAVAFIALGAG
+675 LASAVAFIALGAG

-705 LADQGALAVGV
+705 LANQGALAVGV

-790 AAAVIGA
+790 AAAVIGS

-820 CNVFETAGD
+820 CNVFETAGN

-874 GQGFE
+874 GQGFK

-904 VGIGEISLAGEGM
+904 AGIGEISLAGEGM

-926 IATAIQALSAGQV
+926 IATAIQALSVGQV

-956 GYFTLAAAIQEIAT
+956 GYYVLASAIQEVAA

-1006 SGAARSASAGVLS
+1006 SGAARSASSGVLS

-1037 VCRLAGAARNTAAA
+1037 VCRLAGAARNAAAA

-1061 ATSALIRSFSAA
+1061 AMSVLIRSVSAA
-1073 ATKAKAAGNAIGKGV
+1073 ATKVKAAGNAIGKGV
-1088 LTSIRQGMNLLP
+1088 LTSIRQGMSPLP
-1100 KITAQAMNS
+1100 KIAAQAMNS
-1109 LVSAIKSGGSRA
+1109 LVGAIKSGGSRA

-1131 IVSALRHAVPGA
+1131 ITSALRHAVPGA

-1156 GMASQRGRV
+1156 GMASQLGRV
-1165 RSEAAQLASA
+1165 RSVAAQLASA

-1194 ALGEYWGTGYAL
+1194 TLGEYWGTGYAL

-1232 DLSYHGSL
+1232 DLSYHGNL

-1253 IQVPVTVDGREFAR
+1253 ILVPVTVDGREFAR

>member
-53 GTTGLIK
+53 GATGLMK

-71 PSKAMKSLSQQVTK
+71 PSKAMRSLAQQATK

-95 DFKTVLEQSPAGMEA
+95 DFKAVLEQSPAGMEA

-142 VGGSKEFQKMAA
+142 VGGSKDFQKMAT
-154 QAKAAGQEMNSLQE
+154 QAKVAGREMTSLHE

-175 GFAFGVMSEIGSKAV
+175 GFAFGVMAKAGSSAFSAISGSVSGLAKEAVETSDAMQKLQQAMKFSGDYSDKEIEKIAGLNGTLKKYADETVFDLNDVMSTFGALSANGIKDADNLTKSV
-190 NAVTGSISGMARG
+190 GNAVAVFGGGAQ
-203 IVDAGMSFESAMS
+203 EYS
-216 SVAAISGATGKDFDM
+216 SVALAFSQAMASGKLQAEDWNQILNASPQLAGGLRKELMKLNPKLKKDFKGAMADGAISADLLGKAM
-231 LRSKAKEMGA
+231 NNIGMTKMAKEAATSVTTFEGAMGNLEA
-241 TTQFSATEAANAM
+241 TVSGGLLTLYDSFAKAGLISAINTLNGKLEEGFS
-254 EYMAMAGWKA
+254 W
-264 EDMTSGISGIM
+264 
-275 NLAAASGADLATTS
+275 AASGFSKFAKKIKPYWT
-289 DIVTDAL
+289 AL
-296 TAFGQT
+296 KK
-302 AADSGRFAD
+302 
-311 VMAAASANA
+311 
-320 NTNVEMMGE
+320 NV
-329 TFKYAGAAAGA
+329 
-340 MGYSVE
+340 
-346 DLAVATG
+346 
-353 LMANSGI
+353 
-360 KGTQAGTSLRS
+360 
-371 TITRMAKPTKESGT
+371 
-385 AMKALGIS
+385 
-393 ITDAKGKMKPFGQ
+393 GQ
-406 IMKDMRK
+406 IS
-413 GMKGMTEDQKASYAA
+413 KA
-428 MLGGQEAMSGL
+428 
-439 LAIANASDAD
+439 
-449 FEKLTK
+449 
-455 AIDGAAGSAEK
+455 
-466 MAQVKLDN
+466 
-474 LKGDVTI
+474 
-481 LQSALEGL
+481 
-489 AITAFDKVSDSFR
+489 
-502 GLVQLGTGLVDKLN
+502 
-516 SALSDGAFVKNIG
+516 
-529 KYLGVL
+529 
-535 KDNAVEVG
+535 
-543 KSFGEAFSA
+543 FGEAFSA

-575 VIGGITGAL
+575 VIGGITDAL

-596 IIAKVVSKLP
+596 IIAKAVSKLP
-606 QLLVAYKGFLVAYKG
+606 KLLVAYKG
-621 FKIVKTLVPGVKAFS
+621 FKIVKALVPGVKAFS
-636 SAIVKMAGKGIG
+636 GAIVKMAGKGIG
-648 AIAAKLFGIAAGEE
+648 AIAGKLFGIAAGEE

-675 LTSAVAFIALGAG
+675 LTSAVAFIALGVG

-697 LVAQAAIA
+697 LIAQAAIA

-716 MGGLVVALAGLAF
+716 MGGLVVALAGLAY

-790 AAAVIGA
+790 VAVVIGA

-820 CNVFETAGD
+820 CNVFETAGN

-874 GQGFE
+874 GQGFK

-917 GVIGEGVQS
+917 GVIGQGVQS
-926 IATAIQALSAGQV
+926 IATAIQALSAGQI

-988 AITSSTA
+988 AITSSAA
-995 VATLGTALMTA
+995 VTTLGTALMTA

-1019 VSGALNGVA
+1019 VSGSLNGVA
-1028 RSGGAAVGA
+1028 RSGSAAVGA
-1037 VCRLAGAARNTAAA
+1037 VRRLAGAARNAAAA
-1051 IRPIGAAAQQ
+1051 IHPIGAAAQQ
-1061 ATSALIRSFSAA
+1061 AASALIRSFSAA

-1088 LTSIRQGMNLLP
+1088 LTSVRQGMKPLP
-1100 KITAQAMNS
+1100 KIADQAMNS
-1109 LVSAIKSGGSRA
+1109 LVGAIKSGGSRA

-1131 IVSALRHAVPGA
+1131 IVSTLRHAAPGA

-1156 GMASQRGRV
+1156 GMASQLGRV
-1165 RSEAAQLASA
+1165 RSVAAQLASA

-1232 DLSYHGSL
+1232 DLSYHGRL

>member
-1 MADSFSIKAILSA
+1 MADKISLVAILSA
-14 QVAGFVN
+14 QAAGFVKG
-21 SMKGATKPLEGF
+21 MKTAT
-33 SSAYAQL
+33 SSL
-40 EASGVSSMKSLAG
+40 
-53 GTTGLIK
+53 
-60 GLSGLATAAEN
+60 
-71 PSKAMKSLSQQVTK
+71 
-85 MAESPTVAWK
+85 K
-95 DFKTVLEQSPAGMEA
+95 DFS
-110 VAKSMGKSLSEL
+110 
-122 ISEIKNGTVKT
+122 T
-133 EDFFAAVEK
+133 E
-142 VGGSKEFQKMAA
+142 
-154 QAKAAGQEMNSLQE
+154 
-168 VATKIKG
+168 IKG
-175 GFAFGVMSEIGSKAV
+175 GFAFGVMAKAGSSAFSAISGSVSGLAKEAVETSDAMQKLQQAMKFSGDYSDKEIEKIAGLNGTLKKYADETVFDLNDVMSTFGALSANGIKDADNLTKSV
-190 NAVTGSISGMARG
+190 GNAVAVFGGGAQ
-203 IVDAGMSFESAMS
+203 EYS
-216 SVAAISGATGKDFDM
+216 SVALAFSQAMASGKLQAEDWNQILNASPQLAGGLRKELMKLNPKLKKDFKGAMADGAISADLLGKAM
-231 LRSKAKEMGA
+231 NNIGMTKMAKEAA
-241 TTQFSATEAANAM
+241 TSV
-254 EYMAMAGWKA
+254 
-264 EDMTSGISGIM
+264 
-275 NLAAASGADLATTS
+275 TT
-289 DIVTDAL
+289 
-296 TAFGQT
+296 F
-302 AADSGRFAD
+302 
-311 VMAAASANA
+311 
-320 NTNVEMMGE
+320 E
-329 TFKYAGAAAGA
+329 GA
-340 MGYSVE
+340 MGNLE
-346 DLAVATG
+346 ATV
-353 LMANSGI
+353 SG
-360 KGTQAGTSLRS
+360 
-371 TITRMAKPTKESGT
+371 
-385 AMKALGIS
+385 
-393 ITDAKGKMKPFGQ
+393 
-406 IMKDMRK
+406 
-413 GMKGMTEDQKASYAA
+413 
-428 MLGGQEAMSGL
+428 GL
-439 LAIANASDAD
+439 LTLYDSFAKAGLISAINTLNGKLEKGFDWVASNIS
-449 FEKLTK
+449 K
-455 AIDGAAGSAEK
+455 AQRILSPYI
-466 MAQVKLDN
+466 LN
-474 LKGDVTI
+474 LKLFAAD
-481 LQSALEGL
+481 
-489 AITAFDKVSDSFR
+489 
-502 GLVQLGTGLVDKLN
+502 
-516 SALSDGAFVKNIG
+516 
-529 KYLGVL
+529 
-535 KDNAVEVG
+535 VG
-543 KSFGEAFSA
+543 KAFGEAFSA
-552 IGDSFSELTGSFGS
+552 VGSAMGSIFSELSSTDAQLSFI
-566 KDSVSGFSD
+566 DTMR
-575 VIGGITGAL
+575 GITGVL
-584 KSFAGFLKDNSD
+584 KAFAGFIKKHADTIAAIAPKLVKLKM
-596 IIAKVVSKLP
+596 
-606 QLLVAYKGFLVAYKG
+606 AYKG

-636 SAIVKMAGKGIG
+636 GAIVKMAGKGIG
-648 AIAAKLFGIAAGEE
+648 AIAGKLFGIAAGEE

-688 VALAGVGLA
+688 VALAGVGFA
-697 LVAQAAIA
+697 LIAQAAIA

-778 TAAQM
+778 AAAQM

-820 CNVFETAGD
+820 CNVFETAGN

-874 GQGFE
+874 GQGFK

-926 IATAIQALSAGQV
+926 IATAIQALSVGQV
-939 ILASMAQ
+939 ILASMTQ

-979 VSLQGLMTV
+979 VSLQGLMT
-988 AITSSTA
+988 
-995 VATLGTALMTA
+995 TLGAALMTA
-1006 SGAARSASAGVLS
+1006 SGAARNASAGVLS

-1037 VCRLAGAARNTAAA
+1037 VRRLAGAARNAAAA
-1051 IRPIGAAAQQ
+1051 IHPIGAAAQQ
-1061 ATSALIRSFSAA
+1061 AASALIRSFSAA

-1088 LTSIRQGMNLLP
+1088 LTSVRQGMKPLP
-1100 KITAQAMNS
+1100 KIADQAMNS
-1109 LVSAIKSGGSRA
+1109 LVGAIKSGGSRA

-1131 IVSALRHAVPGA
+1131 IVSTLRHAAPGA

-1156 GMASQRGRV
+1156 GMASQLGRV
-1165 RSEAAQLASA
+1165 RSVAAQLASA

>member
-1 MADSFSIKAILSA
+1 
-14 QVAGFVN
+14 
-21 SMKGATKPLEGF
+21 
-33 SSAYAQL
+33 
-40 EASGVSSMKSLAG
+40 
-53 GTTGLIK
+53 
-60 GLSGLATAAEN
+60 
-71 PSKAMKSLSQQVTK
+71 
-85 MAESPTVAWK
+85 
-95 DFKTVLEQSPAGMEA
+95 
-110 VAKSMGKSLSEL
+110 
-122 ISEIKNGTVKT
+122 
-133 EDFFAAVEK
+133 
-142 VGGSKEFQKMAA
+142 
-154 QAKAAGQEMNSLQE
+154 
-168 VATKIKG
+168 
-175 GFAFGVMSEIGSKAV
+175 
-190 NAVTGSISGMARG
+190 
-203 IVDAGMSFESAMS
+203 
-216 SVAAISGATGKDFDM
+216 
-231 LRSKAKEMGA
+231 
-241 TTQFSATEAANAM
+241 
-254 EYMAMAGWKA
+254 
-264 EDMTSGISGIM
+264 MTSGISGIM

-606 QLLVAYKGFLVAYKG
+606 QLLVAYKG

-1088 LTSIRQGMNLLP
+1088 LTSIRQGMNPLP

-1109 LVSAIKSGGSRA
+1109 LVSAIKSGGNRA

>member
-14 QVAGFVN
+14 KDVGF
-21 SMKGATKPLEGF
+21 SGGMKGAL
-33 SSAYAQL
+33 
-40 EASGVSSMKSLAG
+40 KSL
-53 GTTGLIK
+53 
-60 GLSGLATAAEN
+60 
-71 PSKAMKSLSQQVTK
+71 
-85 MAESPTVAWK
+85 
-95 DFKTVLEQSPAGMEA
+95 
-110 VAKSMGKSLSEL
+110 
-122 ISEIKNGTVKT
+122 
-133 EDFFAAVEK
+133 
-142 VGGSKEFQKMAA
+142 KEVSTQ
-154 QAKAAGQEMNSLQE
+154 
-168 VATKIKG
+168 IKG
-175 GFAFGVMSEIGSKAV
+175 GFAFGVMAKAGSSAFSAISGSVSGLAKEAVETSDAMQKLQQAMKFSGDYSDKEIEKIAGLNGTLKKYADETVFDLNDVMSTFGALSANGIKDADNLTKSV
-190 NAVTGSISGMARG
+190 GNAVAVFGGGAQ
-203 IVDAGMSFESAMS
+203 EYS
-216 SVAAISGATGKDFDM
+216 SVALAFSQAMASGKLQAEDWNQILNASPQLAGGLRKELMKLNPKLKKDFKGAMADGAISADLLGKAM
-231 LRSKAKEMGA
+231 NNIGMTKMAKEAA
-241 TTQFSATEAANAM
+241 TSV
-254 EYMAMAGWKA
+254 
-264 EDMTSGISGIM
+264 
-275 NLAAASGADLATTS
+275 TT
-289 DIVTDAL
+289 
-296 TAFGQT
+296 F
-302 AADSGRFAD
+302 
-311 VMAAASANA
+311 
-320 NTNVEMMGE
+320 E
-329 TFKYAGAAAGA
+329 GA
-340 MGYSVE
+340 MGNLE
-346 DLAVATG
+346 ATV
-353 LMANSGI
+353 SG
-360 KGTQAGTSLRS
+360 
-371 TITRMAKPTKESGT
+371 
-385 AMKALGIS
+385 
-393 ITDAKGKMKPFGQ
+393 
-406 IMKDMRK
+406 
-413 GMKGMTEDQKASYAA
+413 
-428 MLGGQEAMSGL
+428 GL
-439 LAIANASDAD
+439 LTLYDSFAKAGLISAINTLNGKLEKGFDWVASNIS
-449 FEKLTK
+449 K
-455 AIDGAAGSAEK
+455 AQRILSPYI
-466 MAQVKLDN
+466 LN
-474 LKGDVTI
+474 LKLFAAD
-481 LQSALEGL
+481 
-489 AITAFDKVSDSFR
+489 
-502 GLVQLGTGLVDKLN
+502 
-516 SALSDGAFVKNIG
+516 
-529 KYLGVL
+529 
-535 KDNAVEVG
+535 VG
-543 KSFGEAFSA
+543 KAFGEAFSA
-552 IGDSFSELTGSFGS
+552 VGSAMGSIFSELSSTDAQLSFI
-566 KDSVSGFSD
+566 DTMR
-575 VIGGITGAL
+575 GITGVL
-584 KSFAGFLKDNSD
+584 KAFAGFIKKHADTIAAIAPKLVKLKM
-596 IIAKVVSKLP
+596 
-606 QLLVAYKGFLVAYKG
+606 AYKG

-636 SAIVKMAGKGIG
+636 GAIVKMAGKGIG
-648 AIAAKLFGIAAGEE
+648 AIAGKLFGIAAGEE

-688 VALAGVGLA
+688 VALAGVGFA
-697 LVAQAAIA
+697 LIAQAAIA

-778 TAAQM
+778 AAAQM

-820 CNVFETAGD
+820 CNVFETAGN

-874 GQGFE
+874 GQGFK

-926 IATAIQALSAGQV
+926 IATAIQALSVGQV
-939 ILASMAQ
+939 ILASMTQ

-979 VSLQGLMTV
+979 VSLQGLMT
-988 AITSSTA
+988 
-995 VATLGTALMTA
+995 TLGAALMTA
-1006 SGAARSASAGVLS
+1006 SGAARNASAGVLS

-1037 VCRLAGAARNTAAA
+1037 VRRLAGAARNAAAA
-1051 IRPIGAAAQQ
+1051 IHPIGAAAQQ
-1061 ATSALIRSFSAA
+1061 AASALIRSFSAA

-1088 LTSIRQGMNLLP
+1088 LTSVRQGMKPLP
-1100 KITAQAMNS
+1100 KIADQAMNS
-1109 LVSAIKSGGSRA
+1109 LVGAIKSGGSRA

-1131 IVSALRHAVPGA
+1131 IVSTLRHAAPGA

-1156 GMASQRGRV
+1156 GMASQLGRV
-1165 RSEAAQLASA
+1165 RSVAAQLASA

>member
-40 EASGVSSMKSLAG
+40 EASGVSSMKTLAG

-71 PSKAMKSLSQQVTK
+71 PSKAMRSLAQQATK

-142 VGGSKEFQKMAA
+142 VGGSKEFKKMAA
-154 QAKAAGQEMNSLQE
+154 QAKIAGQEINSLQE
-168 VATKIKG
+168 VSTQIKG
-175 GFAFGVMSEIGSKAV
+175 GFAFGVMAKAGSSAFSALTSGAQEMIGEINSSVKTWKTFEGNMKNFGKNKKQISAVKKELQSYAETTVYNSSEMASTYAQLEAVGVGSMKSLSKGTSGLVKGFGGLAAAAEDPSQAMKSLSQQATQMAAKPKVAWEDFKIMLEQSPAGMAAVAKTMGISTEKLISQVQDGKIKTEAFFAAIEKAGGSKGFQKMATQAKTMDQALDGV
-190 NAVTGSISGMARG
+190 KEGIANKLMPTFELFSSIGIKAIDSLADKISG
-203 IVDAGMSFESAMS
+203 IDANGLAKK
-216 SVAAISGATGKDFDM
+216 ISGAID
-231 LRSKAKEMGA
+231 A
-241 TTQFSATEAANAM
+241 
-254 EYMAMAGWKA
+254 
-264 EDMTSGISGIM
+264 ISPYWTV
-275 NLAAASGADLATTS
+275 LK
-289 DIVTDAL
+289 
-296 TAFGQT
+296 T
-302 AADSGRFAD
+302 AARD
-311 VMAAASANA
+311 V
-320 NTNVEMMGE
+320 
-329 TFKYAGAAAGA
+329 AGA
-340 MGYSVE
+340 
-346 DLAVATG
+346 
-353 LMANSGI
+353 
-360 KGTQAGTSLRS
+360 
-371 TITRMAKPTKESGT
+371 
-385 AMKALGIS
+385 
-393 ITDAKGKMKPFGQ
+393 
-406 IMKDMRK
+406 
-413 GMKGMTEDQKASYAA
+413 
-428 MLGGQEAMSGL
+428 
-439 LAIANASDAD
+439 
-449 FEKLTK
+449 
-455 AIDGAAGSAEK
+455 
-466 MAQVKLDN
+466 
-474 LKGDVTI
+474 
-481 LQSALEGL
+481 
-489 AITAFDKVSDSFR
+489 
-502 GLVQLGTGLVDKLN
+502 
-516 SALSDGAFVKNIG
+516 
-529 KYLGVL
+529 
-535 KDNAVEVG
+535 
-543 KSFGEAFSA
+543 FGEAFSA

-566 KDSVSGFSD
+566 EDNVSGFSD
-575 VIGGITGAL
+575 VISGITGVL

-606 QLLVAYKGFLVAYKG
+606 QLLVAYKGF
-621 FKIVKTLVPGVKAFS
+621 KIVKTLVPGVKAFS
-636 SAIVKMAGKGIG
+636 GAIVKMAGKGIG
-648 AIAAKLFGIAAGEE
+648 AIAGKLFGIAAGEE

-697 LVAQAAIA
+697 LIAQAAIA

-783 AGAFAAA
+783 AGAFAVA
-790 AAAVIGA
+790 AAAVIGS

-820 CNVFETAGD
+820 CNVFETAGN

-862 VIESIGTSARNA
+862 VIESIGISARNA
-874 GQGFE
+874 GQGFK

-926 IATAIQALSAGQV
+926 IATAIQALSVGQV
-939 ILASMAQ
+939 ILASMTQ

-979 VSLQGLMTV
+979 VSLQGLMT
-988 AITSSTA
+988 
-995 VATLGTALMTA
+995 TLGAALMTA
-1006 SGAARSASAGVLS
+1006 SGAARNASAGVLL

-1037 VCRLAGAARNTAAA
+1037 VRRLAGAARNAAAA
-1051 IRPIGAAAQQ
+1051 IHPIGAAAQQ
-1061 ATSALIRSFSAA
+1061 AASALIRSFSAA
-1073 ATKAKAAGNAIGKGV
+1073 ATKAKAAGSAIGKGV
-1088 LTSIRQGMNLLP
+1088 LTSVRQGMKPLP
-1100 KITAQAMNS
+1100 KIADQAMNS
-1109 LVSAIKSGGSRA
+1109 LVGAIKSGGSRA

-1131 IVSALRHAVPGA
+1131 IVSTLRHAAPGA

-1156 GMASQRGRV
+1156 GMASQLGRV
-1165 RSEAAQLASA
+1165 RSVAAQLASA

-1232 DLSYHGSL
+1232 DLSYHGNL

>member
-1 MADSFSIKAILSA
+1 MADKISLVAILSA
-14 QVAGFVN
+14 QAAGFVKG
-21 SMKGATKPLEGF
+21 MKTAT
-33 SSAYAQL
+33 SSL
-40 EASGVSSMKSLAG
+40 
-53 GTTGLIK
+53 
-60 GLSGLATAAEN
+60 
-71 PSKAMKSLSQQVTK
+71 
-85 MAESPTVAWK
+85 K
-95 DFKTVLEQSPAGMEA
+95 DFS
-110 VAKSMGKSLSEL
+110 
-122 ISEIKNGTVKT
+122 T
-133 EDFFAAVEK
+133 E
-142 VGGSKEFQKMAA
+142 
-154 QAKAAGQEMNSLQE
+154 
-168 VATKIKG
+168 IKG
-175 GFAFGVMSEIGSKAV
+175 GFAFGVMAKAGASAFSAISGSVSGLAKEAVETSDAMQKLQQAMKFSGDYSDKEIEKIAGLNGTLKKYADETVFDLNDVMSTFGALSANGIKDADNLTKSV
-190 NAVTGSISGMARG
+190 GNAVAVFGGGAQ
-203 IVDAGMSFESAMS
+203 EYS
-216 SVAAISGATGKDFDM
+216 SVALAFSQAMASGKLQAEDWNQILNASPQLAGGLRKELMKLNPKLKKDFKGAMADGAISADLLGKAM
-231 LRSKAKEMGA
+231 NNIGMTKMAKEAATSVTTFEGAMGNLEA
-241 TTQFSATEAANAM
+241 TVSGGLLTLYDSFAKAGLISAINTLNGKLEEGFS
-254 EYMAMAGWKA
+254 W
-264 EDMTSGISGIM
+264 
-275 NLAAASGADLATTS
+275 AASGFSKFAKKIKPYWT
-289 DIVTDAL
+289 AL
-296 TAFGQT
+296 KK
-302 AADSGRFAD
+302 
-311 VMAAASANA
+311 
-320 NTNVEMMGE
+320 NV
-329 TFKYAGAAAGA
+329 
-340 MGYSVE
+340 
-346 DLAVATG
+346 
-353 LMANSGI
+353 
-360 KGTQAGTSLRS
+360 
-371 TITRMAKPTKESGT
+371 
-385 AMKALGIS
+385 
-393 ITDAKGKMKPFGQ
+393 GQ
-406 IMKDMRK
+406 IS
-413 GMKGMTEDQKASYAA
+413 KA
-428 MLGGQEAMSGL
+428 
-439 LAIANASDAD
+439 
-449 FEKLTK
+449 
-455 AIDGAAGSAEK
+455 
-466 MAQVKLDN
+466 
-474 LKGDVTI
+474 
-481 LQSALEGL
+481 
-489 AITAFDKVSDSFR
+489 
-502 GLVQLGTGLVDKLN
+502 
-516 SALSDGAFVKNIG
+516 
-529 KYLGVL
+529 
-535 KDNAVEVG
+535 
-543 KSFGEAFSA
+543 FGEAFSA

-575 VIGGITGAL
+575 VIGGITDAL
-584 KSFAGFLKDNSD
+584 KSFAGFLKDHSD
-596 IIAKVVSKLP
+596 IIAKAISKLP
-606 QLLVAYKGFLVAYKG
+606 KLLVAYKG

-636 SAIVKMAGKGIG
+636 GAIVKMAGKGIG
-648 AIAAKLFGIAAGEE
+648 AIAGKLFGIAAGEE

-697 LVAQAAIA
+697 LIAQAAIA

-763 GFIKNLVPLVKQVGD
+763 GFVKNLVPLVKQVGD

-790 AAAVIGA
+790 AATVIGS

-820 CNVFETAGD
+820 CNVFETAGN

-917 GVIGEGVQS
+917 GVIGDGVQS
-926 IATAIQALSAGQV
+926 IATAIQALSVGQV

-956 GYFTLAAAIQEIAT
+956 GYYVLASAIQEIAT
-970 VSAGVLVAA
+970 VSAGVLAAA
-979 VSLQGLMTV
+979 VSLQSLMSA

-995 VATLGTALMTA
+995 IVALGTALMTA

-1019 VSGALNGVA
+1019 VSGSLNGVA

-1037 VCRLAGAARNTAAA
+1037 VRRLAGAARNAAAA
-1051 IRPIGAAAQQ
+1051 IHPIGAAAQQ
-1061 ATSALIRSFSAA
+1061 AASALIRSFSAA

-1088 LTSIRQGMNLLP
+1088 LTSVRQGMKPLP
-1100 KITAQAMNS
+1100 KIADQAMNS
-1109 LVSAIKSGGSRA
+1109 LVGAIKSGGSRA

-1131 IVSALRHAVPGA
+1131 IVSTLRHAAPGA

-1156 GMASQRGRV
+1156 GMASQLGRV
-1165 RSEAAQLASA
+1165 RSVAAQLASA

-1183 ARIHSPSKVSQ
+1183 ARIHSPSKVSH

-1232 DLSYHGSL
+1232 DLSYHGRL

>member
-1 MADSFSIKAILSA
+1 MADKISLVAILSA
-14 QVAGFVN
+14 QAAGFVKG
-21 SMKGATKPLEGF
+21 MKTAT
-33 SSAYAQL
+33 SSL
-40 EASGVSSMKSLAG
+40 
-53 GTTGLIK
+53 
-60 GLSGLATAAEN
+60 
-71 PSKAMKSLSQQVTK
+71 
-85 MAESPTVAWK
+85 K
-95 DFKTVLEQSPAGMEA
+95 DFS
-110 VAKSMGKSLSEL
+110 
-122 ISEIKNGTVKT
+122 T
-133 EDFFAAVEK
+133 E
-142 VGGSKEFQKMAA
+142 
-154 QAKAAGQEMNSLQE
+154 
-168 VATKIKG
+168 IKG
-175 GFAFGVMSEIGSKAV
+175 GFAFGVMAKAGSSAFSALTSGAQEMIGEINSSVKTWKTFEGNMKNFGKNKKQISAVKKELQSYAETTVYNSSEMASTYAQLEAVGVGSMKSLSKGTSGLVKGFGGLAAAAEDPSQAMKSLSQQATQMAAKPKVAWEDFKIMLEQSPAGMAAVAKTMGISTEKLISQVQDGKIKTEAFFAAIEKAGGSKGFQKMATQAKTMDQALDGV
-190 NAVTGSISGMARG
+190 KEGIANKLMPAFELFSSIGIKAIDSLADKISG
-203 IVDAGMSFESAMS
+203 IDANGLAKK
-216 SVAAISGATGKDFDM
+216 ISGAID
-231 LRSKAKEMGA
+231 A
-241 TTQFSATEAANAM
+241 
-254 EYMAMAGWKA
+254 
-264 EDMTSGISGIM
+264 ISPYWTV
-275 NLAAASGADLATTS
+275 LKTAAS
-289 DIVTDAL
+289 
-296 TAFGQT
+296 
-302 AADSGRFAD
+302 D
-311 VMAAASANA
+311 V
-320 NTNVEMMGE
+320 
-329 TFKYAGAAAGA
+329 AGA
-340 MGYSVE
+340 
-346 DLAVATG
+346 
-353 LMANSGI
+353 
-360 KGTQAGTSLRS
+360 
-371 TITRMAKPTKESGT
+371 
-385 AMKALGIS
+385 
-393 ITDAKGKMKPFGQ
+393 
-406 IMKDMRK
+406 
-413 GMKGMTEDQKASYAA
+413 
-428 MLGGQEAMSGL
+428 
-439 LAIANASDAD
+439 
-449 FEKLTK
+449 
-455 AIDGAAGSAEK
+455 
-466 MAQVKLDN
+466 
-474 LKGDVTI
+474 
-481 LQSALEGL
+481 
-489 AITAFDKVSDSFR
+489 
-502 GLVQLGTGLVDKLN
+502 
-516 SALSDGAFVKNIG
+516 
-529 KYLGVL
+529 
-535 KDNAVEVG
+535 
-543 KSFGEAFSA
+543 FGEAFSA

-606 QLLVAYKGFLVAYKG
+606 QLLVAYKGF
-621 FKIVKTLVPGVKAFS
+621 KIVKTLVPGVKAFS
-636 SAIVKMAGKGIG
+636 GAIVKMAGKGIG
-648 AIAAKLFGIAAGEE
+648 AIAGKLFGIAAGEE

-675 LTSAVAFIALGAG
+675 LTSAVAFIALGVG

-697 LVAQAAIA
+697 LIAQAAIA

-740 GAVGFVAFGAA
+740 GFVAFGAA

-797 VGELVGNI
+797 AGELVGNI

-820 CNVFETAGD
+820 CNVFETAGN

-891 SLLDIAKSLGAVA
+891 SLLDIAKSLSAVA

-926 IATAIQALSAGQV
+926 IATAIQALSVGQV

-956 GYFTLAAAIQEIAT
+956 GYDVLASAIQEIAT

-979 VSLQGLMTV
+979 VSLQGLVTV

-1006 SGAARSASAGVLS
+1006 SGSARSASNGVLS

-1037 VCRLAGAARNTAAA
+1037 VRRLAGAARNAAAA
-1051 IRPIGAAAQQ
+1051 IRPIGTAAQQ

-1073 ATKAKAAGNAIGKGV
+1073 AVKAKAAGNAIGKGV
-1088 LTSIRQGMNLLP
+1088 LTSIRQGMNPLP
-1100 KITAQAMNS
+1100 KIAAQAMNS

-1156 GMASQRGRV
+1156 GMASQLGRV
-1165 RSEAAQLASA
+1165 RSVAAQLASA

-1206 GISSMVQST
+1206 GISGMVQST

>member
-1 MADSFSIKAILSA
+1 MADKISLVAILSA
-14 QVAGFVN
+14 QAAGFVKG
-21 SMKGATKPLEGF
+21 MKTAT
-33 SSAYAQL
+33 SSL
-40 EASGVSSMKSLAG
+40 
-53 GTTGLIK
+53 
-60 GLSGLATAAEN
+60 
-71 PSKAMKSLSQQVTK
+71 
-85 MAESPTVAWK
+85 K
-95 DFKTVLEQSPAGMEA
+95 DFS
-110 VAKSMGKSLSEL
+110 
-122 ISEIKNGTVKT
+122 T
-133 EDFFAAVEK
+133 E
-142 VGGSKEFQKMAA
+142 
-154 QAKAAGQEMNSLQE
+154 
-168 VATKIKG
+168 IKG
-175 GFAFGVMSEIGSKAV
+175 GFAFGVMAKAGSSAFSAISGSVSGLAKEAVETSDAMQKLQQAMKFSGDYSDKEIEKIAGLNGTLKKYADETVFDLNDVMSTFGALSANGIKDADNLTKSV
-190 NAVTGSISGMARG
+190 GNAVAVFGGGAQ
-203 IVDAGMSFESAMS
+203 EYS
-216 SVAAISGATGKDFDM
+216 SVALAFSQAMASGKLQAEDWNQILNASPQLAGGLRKELMKLNPKLKKDFKGAMADGAISADLLGKAM
-231 LRSKAKEMGA
+231 NNIGMTKMAKEAA
-241 TTQFSATEAANAM
+241 TSV
-254 EYMAMAGWKA
+254 
-264 EDMTSGISGIM
+264 
-275 NLAAASGADLATTS
+275 TT
-289 DIVTDAL
+289 
-296 TAFGQT
+296 F
-302 AADSGRFAD
+302 
-311 VMAAASANA
+311 
-320 NTNVEMMGE
+320 E
-329 TFKYAGAAAGA
+329 GA
-340 MGYSVE
+340 MGNLE
-346 DLAVATG
+346 ATV
-353 LMANSGI
+353 SG
-360 KGTQAGTSLRS
+360 
-371 TITRMAKPTKESGT
+371 
-385 AMKALGIS
+385 
-393 ITDAKGKMKPFGQ
+393 
-406 IMKDMRK
+406 
-413 GMKGMTEDQKASYAA
+413 
-428 MLGGQEAMSGL
+428 GL
-439 LAIANASDAD
+439 LTLYDSFAKAGLISAINTLNGKLGKGFDWVASNIS
-449 FEKLTK
+449 K
-455 AIDGAAGSAEK
+455 AQRILSPYI
-466 MAQVKLDN
+466 LN
-474 LKGDVTI
+474 LKLFAAD
-481 LQSALEGL
+481 
-489 AITAFDKVSDSFR
+489 
-502 GLVQLGTGLVDKLN
+502 
-516 SALSDGAFVKNIG
+516 
-529 KYLGVL
+529 
-535 KDNAVEVG
+535 VG
-543 KSFGEAFSA
+543 KAFGEAFSA
-552 IGDSFSELTGSFGS
+552 VGSAMGSIFSELSSTDAQLSFI
-566 KDSVSGFSD
+566 DTMR
-575 VIGGITGAL
+575 GITGVL
-584 KSFAGFLKDNSD
+584 KAFAGFIKKHADTIAAIAPKLVKLKM
-596 IIAKVVSKLP
+596 
-606 QLLVAYKGFLVAYKG
+606 AYKG

-636 SAIVKMAGKGIG
+636 GAIVKMAGKGIG
-648 AIAAKLFGIAAGEE
+648 AIAGKLFGIAAGEE

-697 LVAQAAIA
+697 LIAQAAIA

-790 AAAVIGA
+790 AAAVIGS

-820 CNVFETAGD
+820 CNVFETAGN

-862 VIESIGTSARNA
+862 VIESIGISARNA
-874 GQGFE
+874 GQGFK

-926 IATAIQALSAGQV
+926 IATAIQALSVGQV
-939 ILASMAQ
+939 ILASMTQ

-979 VSLQGLMTV
+979 VSLQGLMT
-988 AITSSTA
+988 
-995 VATLGTALMTA
+995 TLGAALMTA
-1006 SGAARSASAGVLS
+1006 SGAARNASAGVLS

-1037 VCRLAGAARNTAAA
+1037 VRRLAGAARNAAAA
-1051 IRPIGAAAQQ
+1051 IHPIGAAAQQ
-1061 ATSALIRSFSAA
+1061 AASALIRSFSAA

-1088 LTSIRQGMNLLP
+1088 LTSVRQGMKPLP
-1100 KITAQAMNS
+1100 KIADQAMNS
-1109 LVSAIKSGGSRA
+1109 LVGAIKSGGSRA

-1131 IVSALRHAVPGA
+1131 IVSTLRHAAPGA

-1156 GMASQRGRV
+1156 GMASQLGRV
-1165 RSEAAQLASA
+1165 RSVAAQLASA

>member
-1 MADSFSIKAILSA
+1 MADKISLVAILSA
-14 QVAGFVN
+14 QVAGFVS

-40 EASGVSSMKSLAG
+40 EASGVSSMKTLAG

-71 PSKAMKSLSQQVTK
+71 PSKAMRSLAQQATK

-142 VGGSKEFQKMAA
+142 VGGSKEFKKMAA
-154 QAKAAGQEMNSLQE
+154 QAKIAGQKINSLQE

-175 GFAFGVMSEIGSKAV
+175 GFAFGVMAKAGSSAFSAISGSVSGLAKEAVETSDAMQKLQQAMKFSGDYSDKEIEKIAGLNGTLKKYADETVFDLNDVMSTFGALSANGIKDADNLTKSV
-190 NAVTGSISGMARG
+190 GNAVAVFGGGAQ
-203 IVDAGMSFESAMS
+203 EYS
-216 SVAAISGATGKDFDM
+216 SVALAFSQAMASGKLQAEDWNQILNASPQLAGGLRKELMKLNPKLKKDFKGAMADGAISADLLGKAM
-231 LRSKAKEMGA
+231 NNIGMTKMAKEAA
-241 TTQFSATEAANAM
+241 TSV
-254 EYMAMAGWKA
+254 
-264 EDMTSGISGIM
+264 
-275 NLAAASGADLATTS
+275 TT
-289 DIVTDAL
+289 
-296 TAFGQT
+296 F
-302 AADSGRFAD
+302 
-311 VMAAASANA
+311 
-320 NTNVEMMGE
+320 E
-329 TFKYAGAAAGA
+329 GA
-340 MGYSVE
+340 MGNLE
-346 DLAVATG
+346 ATV
-353 LMANSGI
+353 S
-360 KGTQAGTSLRS
+360 
-371 TITRMAKPTKESGT
+371 
-385 AMKALGIS
+385 
-393 ITDAKGKMKPFGQ
+393 
-406 IMKDMRK
+406 
-413 GMKGMTEDQKASYAA
+413 
-428 MLGGQEAMSGL
+428 SGL
-439 LAIANASDAD
+439 LT
-449 FEKLTK
+449 LY
-455 AIDGAAGSAEK
+455 
-466 MAQVKLDN
+466 
-474 LKGDVTI
+474 
-481 LQSALEGL
+481 
-489 AITAFDKVSDSFR
+489 DSFAKA
-502 GLVQLGTGLVDKLN
+502 GLISAINTLNGKLEEGFN
-516 SALSDGAFVKNIG
+516 WAASSFSKFAKKIEPYWTALKKN
-529 KYLGVL
+529 
-535 KDNAVEVG
+535 VG
-543 KSFGEAFSA
+543 QISKAFGEAFSA
-552 IGDSFSELTGSFGS
+552 IGDSFSKLTGSFGS

-575 VIGGITGAL
+575 VISGITGAL
-584 KSFAGFLKDNSD
+584 KSFAGFLKDHAD
-596 IIAKVVSKLP
+596 IIAKAITKLP
-606 QLLVAYKGFLVAYKG
+606 QLLVAYKG

-636 SAIVKMAGKGIG
+636 GAIVKMAGKGIG
-648 AIAAKLFGIAAGEE
+648 AIAGKLFGIAAGEE

-675 LTSAVAFIALGAG
+675 LTSAVAFIALGVG

-697 LVAQAAIA
+697 LIAQAAIA

-820 CNVFETAGD
+820 CNVFETAGN

-874 GQGFE
+874 GQGFK

-926 IATAIQALSAGQV
+926 IATAIQALSAGQI

-970 VSAGVLVAA
+970 VSAGVLAAA
-979 VSLQGLMTV
+979 VSLQSLMSA

-995 VATLGTALMTA
+995 IVALGTALMTA

-1037 VCRLAGAARNTAAA
+1037 VRRLAGAARNAAAA
-1051 IRPIGAAAQQ
+1051 IHPIGAAAQQ
-1061 ATSALIRSFSAA
+1061 AASALIRSFSAA

-1088 LTSIRQGMNLLP
+1088 LTSVRQGMKPLP
-1100 KITAQAMNS
+1100 KIADQAMNS
-1109 LVSAIKSGGSRA
+1109 LVGAIKSGGSRA

-1156 GMASQRGRV
+1156 GMASQLGRV
-1165 RSEAAQLASA
+1165 RSVAAQLASA

-1194 ALGEYWGTGYAL
+1194 ALGEDWGTGYAL
-1206 GISSMVQST
+1206 GISSMVRST

-1224 VPTLAAGP
+1224 VPTLVAGP

-1284 SRKRGIL
+1284 GRKRGIL

>member
-40 EASGVSSMKSLAG
+40 EASGVSSMKTLAG

-71 PSKAMKSLSQQVTK
+71 PSKAMRSLAQQATK

-142 VGGSKEFQKMAA
+142 VGGNKEFKKMAA
-154 QAKAAGQEMNSLQE
+154 QAKIAGQEINSLQE

-175 GFAFGVMSEIGSKAV
+175 GFAFGVMAKAGSSAFSALTSGAQEMIGEINSSVKTWKTFEGNMKNFGKNKKQISAVKKELQSYAETTVYNSSEMASTYAQLEAVGVGSMKSLSKGTSGLVKGFGGLAAAAEDPSQAMKSLSQQATQMAAKPKVAWEDFKIMLEQSPAGMAAVAKTMGISTEKLISQVQDGKIKTEAFFAAIEKAGGSKGFQKMATQAKTMDQALDGV
-190 NAVTGSISGMARG
+190 KEGIANKLMPTFELFSSIGIKAIDSLADKISG
-203 IVDAGMSFESAMS
+203 IDANGLAKK
-216 SVAAISGATGKDFDM
+216 ISGAID
-231 LRSKAKEMGA
+231 A
-241 TTQFSATEAANAM
+241 
-254 EYMAMAGWKA
+254 
-264 EDMTSGISGIM
+264 ISPYWTV
-275 NLAAASGADLATTS
+275 LK
-289 DIVTDAL
+289 
-296 TAFGQT
+296 T
-302 AADSGRFAD
+302 AAGD
-311 VMAAASANA
+311 V
-320 NTNVEMMGE
+320 
-329 TFKYAGAAAGA
+329 AGA
-340 MGYSVE
+340 
-346 DLAVATG
+346 
-353 LMANSGI
+353 
-360 KGTQAGTSLRS
+360 
-371 TITRMAKPTKESGT
+371 
-385 AMKALGIS
+385 
-393 ITDAKGKMKPFGQ
+393 
-406 IMKDMRK
+406 
-413 GMKGMTEDQKASYAA
+413 
-428 MLGGQEAMSGL
+428 
-439 LAIANASDAD
+439 
-449 FEKLTK
+449 
-455 AIDGAAGSAEK
+455 
-466 MAQVKLDN
+466 
-474 LKGDVTI
+474 
-481 LQSALEGL
+481 
-489 AITAFDKVSDSFR
+489 
-502 GLVQLGTGLVDKLN
+502 
-516 SALSDGAFVKNIG
+516 
-529 KYLGVL
+529 
-535 KDNAVEVG
+535 
-543 KSFGEAFSA
+543 FGEAFSA
-552 IGDSFSELTGSFGS
+552 IGDSFFELTGSFGS

-606 QLLVAYKGFLVAYKG
+606 QLLVAYKGF
-621 FKIVKTLVPGVKAFS
+621 KIVKTLVPGVKAFS
-636 SAIVKMAGKGIG
+636 GAIVKMAGKGIG
-648 AIAAKLFGIAAGEE
+648 AIAGKLFGIAAGEE

-697 LVAQAAIA
+697 LIAQAAIA

-790 AAAVIGA
+790 AATVIGS

-841 IATVVDAISGGFRS
+841 IATVVDSISGGIATVVDAISGGFRS

-874 GQGFE
+874 GQGFK

-917 GVIGEGVQS
+917 GVIGDGVQS
-926 IATAIQALSAGQV
+926 IATAIQALSVGQV

-956 GYFTLAAAIQEIAT
+956 GYYVLASAIQEIAT

-979 VSLQGLMTV
+979 VSLQGLVTV

-1006 SGAARSASAGVLS
+1006 SGSARSASAGVLS
-1019 VSGALNGVA
+1019 VSGSLNGVA
-1028 RSGGAAVGA
+1028 RSGSAAVGA
-1037 VCRLAGAARNTAAA
+1037 IRRLAGAAHGAVSA

-1061 ATSALIRSFSAA
+1061 AMSALIRSFSTA
-1073 ATKAKAAGNAIGKGV
+1073 ATKAKAVGNAIGKGV
-1088 LTSIRQGMNLLP
+1088 LTSVRQGMKPLP
-1100 KITAQAMNS
+1100 KIADQAMNS
-1109 LVSAIKSGGSRA
+1109 LVGAIKSGGSRA

-1131 IVSALRHAVPGA
+1131 IVSTLRHAAPGA

-1156 GMASQRGRV
+1156 GMASQLGRV
-1165 RSEAAQLASA
+1165 RSVAAQLASA

>member
-1 MADSFSIKAILSA
+1 MPDKISLVAILSA
-14 QVAGFVN
+14 QVAGFKN
-21 SMKGATKPLEGF
+21 G
-33 SSAYAQL
+33 
-40 EASGVSSMKSLAG
+40 MKSAMSSLKDFSAEA
-53 GTTGLIK
+53 K
-60 GLSGLATAAEN
+60 SGIAFGA
-71 PSKAMKSLSQQVTK
+71 
-85 MAESPTVAWK
+85 MAE
-95 DFKTVLEQSPAGMEA
+95 
-110 VAKSMGKSLSEL
+110 
-122 ISEIKNGTVKT
+122 
-133 EDFFAAVEK
+133 
-142 VGGSKEFQKMAA
+142 
-154 QAKAAGQEMNSLQE
+154 
-168 VATKIKG
+168 
-175 GFAFGVMSEIGSKAV
+175 IGRKAV
-190 NAVTGSISGMARG
+190 DVVGGSISGMARG
-203 IVDAGMSFESAMS
+203 VVDAGMSFESAMS
-216 SVAAISGATGKDFDM
+216 SVAAISGATGQDFDM
-231 LRSKAKEMGA
+231 LRNKAKEMGA

-360 KGTQAGTSLRS
+360 KGTQAGTALRS

-393 ITDAKGKMKPFGQ
+393 ITDAKGKMKPFGE

-535 KDNAVEVG
+535 KDNAIEVG

-606 QLLVAYKGFLVAYKG
+606 QLLVAYKGF
-621 FKIVKTLVPGVKAFS
+621 KIVKTLVPGVKAFS

-675 LTSAVAFIALGAG
+675 LASAVAFIALGAG

-790 AAAVIGA
+790 AAAVIGS

-820 CNVFETAGD
+820 CNVFETAGN

-874 GQGFE
+874 GQGFK

-1037 VCRLAGAARNTAAA
+1037 VCRLAGAARNAAAA

-1061 ATSALIRSFSAA
+1061 AMSVLIRSVSAA
-1073 ATKAKAAGNAIGKGV
+1073 ATKVKAAGNAIGKGV
-1088 LTSIRQGMNLLP
+1088 LTSVQQGMKPLP
-1100 KITAQAMNS
+1100 KIADQAMNS
-1109 LVSAIKSGGSRA
+1109 LVGAIKSGGSRA
-1121 TASARSAASS
+1121 TASAHSAASS
-1131 IVSALRHAVPGA
+1131 IVSALRHAAPGA

-1156 GMASQRGRV
+1156 GMASQLGRV
-1165 RSEAAQLASA
+1165 RSVAAQLASA

-1194 ALGEYWGTGYAL
+1194 ALGVYWGTGYAL

-1273 QEELNKRQTRD
+1273 QAELNKRQTRD